1 MTAPTELLHKLQI
14 QAGTK
19 LWLINVPQGIAEE
32 ITAGAEVEPVHEKD
46 AYDGVLAFFDSVAEV
61 EAMAPRILAEM
72 PPDGLL
78 WIAYRTGQA
87 DGQSSGL
94 DGDTG
99 WSPLEGAGWN
109 PVRQVA
115 LDEDWSALQFTPEA
129 RKKEGSQFG

>member
-19 LWLINVPQGIAEE
+19 LWLINVPQDIAEE

-87 DGQSSGL
+87 PGQSSGL
-94 DGDTG
+94 DEATG

-115 LDEDWSALQFTPEA
+115 LDEDWSAQQFTPEA
-129 RKKEGSQFG
+129 GKKEGSQFG